1 MKKTV
6 ESGTSD
12 SGEANTASGAFEEA
26 VGKHRLKSILVNEIL
41 HMVHNIMST
50 VQYEILHMV
59 GHSIIWMC
67 HLHHIT
73 ASHEQRL
80 VSRYHPVVKS
90 KLEETL
96 FMSKKEKWKVLESK
110 IFWSKY
116 YGRQNAN

>member
-1 MKKTV
+1 MKEAG
-6 ESGTSD
+6 ESCTSD

-26 VGKHRLKSILVNEIL
+26 VGKHRLKSILVDEIL
-41 HMVHNIMST
+41 HMVCYN
-50 VQYEILHMV
+50 
-59 GHSIIWMC
+59 IIWMC

-73 ASHEQRL
+73 SSHQQRL

-110 IFWSKY
+110 KY
-116 YGRQNAN
+116 YGRQNAS

>member
-1 MKKTV
+1 MKEAV

-12 SGEANTASGAFEEA
+12 SGEANTASEAFEEA
-26 VGKHRLKSILVNEIL
+26 VGKHRLKSILVDEIL
-41 HMVHNIMST
+41 HMVSWYHMSHT
-50 VQYEILHMV
+50 SHITWYHMV
-59 GHSIIWMC
+59 S

-110 IFWSKY
+110 KY
-116 YGRQNAN
+116 YGRQNAS